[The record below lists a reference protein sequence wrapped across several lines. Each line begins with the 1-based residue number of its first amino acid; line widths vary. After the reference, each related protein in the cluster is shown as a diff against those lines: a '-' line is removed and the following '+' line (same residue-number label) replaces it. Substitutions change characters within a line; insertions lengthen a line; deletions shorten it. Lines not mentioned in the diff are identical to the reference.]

1 MISTSRKARA
11 HTSSSHHPCCMSKPI
26 CTLQI
31 CMEMVYLNGRHY
43 LSLTSASLVLYCPV
57 VSSNA
62 HLVAMLQTASKLA

>member
-1 MISTSRKARA
+1 
-11 HTSSSHHPCCMSKPI
+11 
-26 CTLQI
+26 
-31 CMEMVYLNGRHY
+31 MEMVYLNGRHY